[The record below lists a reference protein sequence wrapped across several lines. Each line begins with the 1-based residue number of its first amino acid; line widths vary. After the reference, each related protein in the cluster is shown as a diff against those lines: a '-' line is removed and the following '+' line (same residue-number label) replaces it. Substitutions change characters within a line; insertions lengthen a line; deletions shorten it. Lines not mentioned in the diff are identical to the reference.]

1 MPSLTLKNVTKKW
14 KDFVAVNSVSLNI
27 EDGEFIVLLGPS
39 GCGKTTT
46 MRLIAGLE
54 EITDGEIYI
63 GDELV
68 NDIDPR
74 KRDVSMVFQNYSLFP
89 HMSIRNNLAYPL
101 KIKKIPRETQT
112 KLIHEVAELVEL
124 SELLDRK
131 PAELSG
137 GQRQRV
143 ALGRALIR
151 KPRLFLM
158 DEPLSNLD
166 AILRLSM
173 RSELKNLHYKLKV
186 TTIYVTHDQV
196 EAMTLADRIAV
207 MNKGDLLQFDK
218 PNNIYDQPS
227 NSFVAGFIGNPA
239 MNLVDGAIQ
248 DGEFKSAFFNFRCTI
263 PYHGKITLGIR
274 PQNIKICSD
283 QDAFG
288 SGRIFSSE
296 MTGEYSLINL
306 KAADKQLCIKED
318 RNYIGKIDELIHFNF
333 EQSDCYFF
341 DSETGDRL
349 HLMEPK

>member
-46 MRLIAGLE
+46 MRLIDGLE

-248 DGEFKSAFFNFRCTI
+248 DGEFKSAFFNFRCAI
-263 PYHGKITLGIR
+263 PYQGKITLGIR

-318 RNYIGKIDELIHFNF
+318 RNFLGKIDELIHFNF